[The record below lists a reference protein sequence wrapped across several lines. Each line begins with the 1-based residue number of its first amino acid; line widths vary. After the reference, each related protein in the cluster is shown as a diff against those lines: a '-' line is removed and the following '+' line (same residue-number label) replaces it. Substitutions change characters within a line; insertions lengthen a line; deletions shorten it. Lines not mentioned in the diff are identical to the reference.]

1 MNYDKLMHRMAQ
13 SLLPAAGLDRRGFLK
28 LGARWRAMFVA
39 AAAQR
44 FGVPASEIT
53 LANGVC
59 SVGSKRATLG
69 ELADDAMKQP
79 VPQKVTLKD
88 PKSFRLIGKPTKQI
102 SGTAKSS
109 GTQAYGLDIY
119 RPGMK
124 TVLIAR
130 PPVFGAKVAS
140 FDAAPSK
147 AVAGVVDALQVPL
160 DRGATGIAI
169 IADGYWPAKQGRE
182 ALKV

>member
-1 MNYDKLMHRMAQ
+1 KAAQ
-13 SLLPAAGLDRRGFLK
+13 DDSTTAQAAKTPSQPAAIIHENKDNSVTVIVNRLNFVQVIATTLTMLVAEELD
-28 LGARWRAMFVA
+28 ADW
-39 AAAQR
+39 
-44 FGVPASEIT
+44 
-53 LANGVC
+53 
-59 SVGSKRATLG
+59 SKVRG
-69 ELADDAMKQP
+69 ELAPAGDAY
-79 VPQKVTLKD
+79 KD
-88 PKSFRLIGKPTKQI
+88 PRFGSKPTKQI

-169 IADGYWPAKQGRE
+169 VADGYWPAKQ
-182 ALKV
+182 